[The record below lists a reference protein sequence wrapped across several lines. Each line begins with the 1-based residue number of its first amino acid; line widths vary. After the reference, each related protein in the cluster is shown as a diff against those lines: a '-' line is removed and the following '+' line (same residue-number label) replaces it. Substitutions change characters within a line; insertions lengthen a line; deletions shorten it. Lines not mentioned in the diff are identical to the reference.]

1 MDSTHVRMHNARL
14 KTGKISN
21 QRSGDVTVCSSGFTL
36 FELLLILFIISL
48 FISLAMPSLS
58 VLGERRIKSDAKRLA
73 SIVRYLHDSSLTG
86 KEIYSLTMDF
96 EEKVLRYTGPE
107 GEKRET
113 FKTVVS
119 AELMTKGFVSEG
131 ELTIYFRPTGGSE
144 VFRILLDDDKT
155 SYMISFNPFSG
166 RAKITQNET

>member
-1 MDSTHVRMHNARL
+1 MRSTTVRMHNARL
-14 KTGKISN
+14 KTGKIRN
-21 QRSGDVTVCSSGFTL
+21 LRPGDVTACSSGFTL
-36 FELLLILFIISL
+36 FELLLMLFIISL
-48 FISLAMPSLS
+48 FMSLAMPSLS
-58 VLGERRIKSDAKRLA
+58 VLGESRIKSDAKRLA

-96 EEKVLRYTGPE
+96 EEKVVRYTGPE
-107 GEKRET
+107 GERREAL
-113 FKTVVS
+113 KTVVS

-131 ELTIYFRPTGGSE
+131 ELTIYFRPTAGSE

-155 SYMISFNPFSG
+155 SYMISFNPLSG